1 MSILKTCDILYT
13 HSSDSLH
20 KPFVVGHVLHLI
32 MDEKELRAKDL
43 AEKHCKPV
51 GCKLV
56 NCLSHG
62 GRIDCSGFSYKFNK
76 CIEDKKK
83 ELLEAWAKHE

>member
-1 MSILKTCDILYT
+1 MLYLIILMEALE
-13 HSSDSLH
+13 
-20 KPFVVGHVLHLI
+20 
-32 MDEKELRAKDL
+32 EKAKDL

-62 GRIDCSGFSYKFNK
+62 GRIDCSGFRYRFNK
-76 CIEDKKK
+76 CVEDKKN
-83 ELLEAWAKHE
+83 ELMDLWSRQSV